1 MFKRSIAFLFL
12 LLFHF
17 ISTAQEKATD
27 SVSKNT
33 ESDAMHEMTKREI
46 QKLQKEAQD
55 SLQQYEIANSAKIVD
70 TDTLSRREKRKI
82 RKQREMDSLA
92 SLNIDIDP
100 LSPAKAAFYS
110 AILPGLGQ
118 IYNKT
123 YWKVP
128 VVYGAIGTG
137 MYFYIENT
145 KYYNQYRDAYKRR
158 LAGYHDD
165 EFYDINGDG
174 IVVGT
179 PDVSD
184 EALQDAQ
191 EYYQQNRDLSLLI
204 TIGLYAL
211 NIIDANVTAHLKQF
225 NVNDKLALKPYYEYN
240 QLDYT
245 PNYGMKLSLNF

>member
-1 MFKRSIAFLFL
+1 MFKRSIAVLFL

-17 ISTAQEKATD
+17 ISSAQEKVID

-33 ESDAMHEMTKREI
+33 EVDATHEMTKREL
-46 QKLQKEAQD
+46 QKLEKEAQD
-55 SLQQYEIANSAKIVD
+55 SLQKYEEVD
-70 TDTLSRREKRKI
+70 TLAIASDTLSRREKRKL
-82 RKQREMDSLA
+82 RKQREIDSLA

-128 VVYGAIGTG
+128 IVYGAIGTG
-137 MYFYIENT
+137 MYFYINNT
-145 KYYNQYRDAYKRR
+145 NYYNKYRDAYKRR
-158 LAGYHDD
+158 LAGFYDD

-174 IVVGT
+174 VIPGT

-184 EALQDAQ
+184 DALRDAQ

-225 NVNDKLALKPYYEYN
+225 NVSDKLALKPYYEYN
-240 QLDYT
+240 QIDYT
-245 PNYGMKLSLNF
+245 PNYGMRLSLSF

>member
-1 MFKRSIAFLFL
+1 MFKRSIAVLFL

-17 ISTAQEKATD
+17 ISSAQEKVID

-33 ESDAMHEMTKREI
+33 EVDATHEMTKRELR
-46 QKLQKEAQD
+46 KLEKEAQD
-55 SLQQYEIANSAKIVD
+55 SLQKYEEVD
-70 TDTLSRREKRKI
+70 TLAIASDTLSRREKRKL
-82 RKQREMDSLA
+82 RKQREIDSLA

-128 VVYGAIGTG
+128 IVYGAIGTG
-137 MYFYIENT
+137 MYFYINNT
-145 KYYNQYRDAYKRR
+145 NYYNQYRDAYKRR
-158 LAGYHDD
+158 LAGFYDD

-174 IVVGT
+174 IVPGN

-184 EALQDAQ
+184 DALRDAQ

-225 NVNDKLALKPYYEYN
+225 NVSDKLALKPYYEYN
-240 QLDYT
+240 QIDYT
-245 PNYGMKLSLNF
+245 PNYGMRLSLSF

>member
-1 MFKRSIAFLFL
+1 MFKRSIAVLFL

-17 ISTAQEKATD
+17 ISSAQEKVID

-33 ESDAMHEMTKREI
+33 EVDATHEMTKRELR
-46 QKLQKEAQD
+46 KLEKEAQD
-55 SLQQYEIANSAKIVD
+55 SLQKYEEADTLAIAS
-70 TDTLSRREKRKI
+70 DTLSRREKRKL
-82 RKQREMDSLA
+82 RKQREIDSLA

-128 VVYGAIGTG
+128 IVYGAIGTG
-137 MYFYIENT
+137 MYFYINNT
-145 KYYNQYRDAYKRR
+145 NYYNKYRDAYKRR
-158 LAGYHDD
+158 LAGFYDD

-174 IVVGT
+174 VIPGT

-184 EALQDAQ
+184 DALRDAQ

-225 NVNDKLALKPYYEYN
+225 NVSDKLALKPYYEYN
-240 QLDYT
+240 QIDYI
-245 PNYGMKLSLNF
+245 PNYGMRLSLSF

>member
-1 MFKRSIAFLFL
+1 MFKRSIAVLFL

-17 ISTAQEKATD
+17 ISSAQEKVID

-33 ESDAMHEMTKREI
+33 EVDATHEMTKRELR
-46 QKLQKEAQD
+46 KLEKEAQD
-55 SLQQYEIANSAKIVD
+55 SLQKYEEVD
-70 TDTLSRREKRKI
+70 TLAIASDTLSRREKRKL
-82 RKQREMDSLA
+82 RKQREIDSLA

-128 VVYGAIGTG
+128 IVYGAIGTG
-137 MYFYIENT
+137 MYFYINNT
-145 KYYNQYRDAYKRR
+145 NYYNKYRDAYKRR
-158 LAGYHDD
+158 LAGFYDD

-174 IVVGT
+174 VIPGT

-184 EALQDAQ
+184 DALRDAQ

-225 NVNDKLALKPYYEYN
+225 NVSDKLALKPYYEYN
-240 QLDYT
+240 QIDYT
-245 PNYGMKLSLNF
+245 PNYGMRLSLSF

>member
-1 MFKRSIAFLFL
+1 MFKRSIAVLFV

-17 ISTAQEKATD
+17 ISSAQEKVAD
-27 SVSKNT
+27 SVSKKT
-33 ESDAMHEMTKREI
+33 ENDATHEMTKRELK
-46 QKLQKEAQD
+46 KLEKEAQD
-55 SLQQYEIANSAKIVD
+55 SLKQYQVADTTAIAS
-70 TDTLSRREKRKI
+70 DTLSRKQKRRL
-82 RKQREMDSLA
+82 RKQQTIDSLA

-100 LSPAKAAFYS
+100 LSPAKAAFFS

-128 VVYGAIGTG
+128 IVYGAIGTG
-137 MYFYIENT
+137 AYFYIQNT
-145 KYYNQYRDAYKRR
+145 NYYNQYRDAYKRR
-158 LAGYHDD
+158 IAGYYDD
-165 EFYDINGDG
+165 EFYDINNSG
-174 IVVGT
+174 IDPGN

-184 EALQDAQ
+184 DALRDAQ

-225 NVNDKLALKPYYEYN
+225 NVSDKLSLNPYYEQN
-240 QLDYT
+240 QIDYT
-245 PNYGMKLSLNF
+245 PNYGMRLSLSF

>member
-1 MFKRSIAFLFL
+1 MFKRSIAVLFL

-17 ISTAQEKATD
+17 ISSAQEKVID

-33 ESDAMHEMTKREI
+33 EVDATHEMTKREL
-46 QKLQKEAQD
+46 QKLEKEAQD
-55 SLQQYEIANSAKIVD
+55 SLQKYEEADTLAIAS
-70 TDTLSRREKRKI
+70 DTLSRREKRKL
-82 RKQREMDSLA
+82 RKQREIDSLA

-128 VVYGAIGTG
+128 IVYGAIGTG
-137 MYFYIENT
+137 MYFYINNT
-145 KYYNQYRDAYKRR
+145 NYYNKYRDAYKRR
-158 LAGYHDD
+158 LAGFYDD

-174 IVVGT
+174 VIPGT

-184 EALQDAQ
+184 DALRDAQ

-225 NVNDKLALKPYYEYN
+225 NVSDKLALKPYYEYN
-240 QLDYT
+240 QIDYT
-245 PNYGMKLSLNF
+245 PNYGMRLSLSF

>member
-1 MFKRSIAFLFL
+1 VFKRSIAVLFL

-17 ISTAQEKATD
+17 ISSAQEKVID

-33 ESDAMHEMTKREI
+33 EVDATHEMTKRELR
-46 QKLQKEAQD
+46 KLEKEAQD
-55 SLQQYEIANSAKIVD
+55 SLQKYEEVD
-70 TDTLSRREKRKI
+70 TLAIASDTLSRREKRKL
-82 RKQREMDSLA
+82 RKQREIDSLA

-128 VVYGAIGTG
+128 IVYGAIGTG
-137 MYFYIENT
+137 MYFYINNT
-145 KYYNQYRDAYKRR
+145 NYYNKYRDAYKRR
-158 LAGYHDD
+158 LAGFYDD

-174 IVVGT
+174 VIPGT

-184 EALQDAQ
+184 DALRDAQ

-225 NVNDKLALKPYYEYN
+225 NVSDKLALKPYYEYN
-240 QLDYT
+240 QIDYT
-245 PNYGMKLSLNF
+245 PNYGMRLSLSF

>member
-1 MFKRSIAFLFL
+1 MFKRSIAVLFL

-17 ISTAQEKATD
+17 ISSAQEKVID

-33 ESDAMHEMTKREI
+33 EVDATHEMTKRELR
-46 QKLQKEAQD
+46 KLEKEAQD
-55 SLQQYEIANSAKIVD
+55 SLQKYEEADTLAIAS
-70 TDTLSRREKRKI
+70 DTLSRREKRKL
-82 RKQREMDSLA
+82 RKQREIDSLA

-128 VVYGAIGTG
+128 IVYGAIGTG
-137 MYFYIENT
+137 MYFYINNT
-145 KYYNQYRDAYKRR
+145 NYYNKYRDAYKRR
-158 LAGYHDD
+158 LAGFYDD

-174 IVVGT
+174 VIPGT

-184 EALQDAQ
+184 DALRDAQ

-225 NVNDKLALKPYYEYN
+225 NVSDKLALKPYYEYN
-240 QLDYT
+240 QIDYT
-245 PNYGMKLSLNF
+245 PNYGMRLSLSF

>member
-1 MFKRSIAFLFL
+1 VFKRSIAVLFL

-17 ISTAQEKATD
+17 ISSAQEKVID

-33 ESDAMHEMTKREI
+33 EVDATHEMTKRELR
-46 QKLQKEAQD
+46 KLEKEAQD
-55 SLQQYEIANSAKIVD
+55 SLQKYEEADTLAIAS
-70 TDTLSRREKRKI
+70 DTLSRREKRKL
-82 RKQREMDSLA
+82 RKQREIDSLA

-128 VVYGAIGTG
+128 IVYGAIGTG
-137 MYFYIENT
+137 MYFYINNT
-145 KYYNQYRDAYKRR
+145 NYYNKYRDAYKRR
-158 LAGYHDD
+158 LAGFYDD

-174 IVVGT
+174 VIPGT

-184 EALQDAQ
+184 DALRDAQ

-225 NVNDKLALKPYYEYN
+225 NVSDKLALKPYYEYN
-240 QLDYT
+240 QIDYT
-245 PNYGMKLSLNF
+245 PNYGMRLSLSF